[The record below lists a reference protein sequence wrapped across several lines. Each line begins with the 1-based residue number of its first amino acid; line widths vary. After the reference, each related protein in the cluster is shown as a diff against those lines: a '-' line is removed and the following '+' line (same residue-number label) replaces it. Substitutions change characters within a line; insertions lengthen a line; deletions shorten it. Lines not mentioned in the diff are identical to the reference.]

1 MTETDAD
8 ISIRARFERFPATVK
23 GAFVLRGED
32 ANPHLVSF
40 REARIVPVMG
50 TGTTPVPIKPAVVDV
65 PPHQDVFLPFEFSV
79 TDLAAGWYGLE
90 CDVDVDAVSRTMP
103 GGRLFVVQWPRA
115 TVRRGSIAV
124 DKAVRLGKVT
134 LRLEQLDCA
143 SDHAVLHFGV
153 DPAHPVTLKLLADG
167 ERLGEL
173 DAEFDPDSGEGSVK
187 TYPVMRAHGSLRIE
201 ATGRGKAAGEAVEVL
216 QLP

>member
-1 MTETDAD
+1 LTEMD

-23 GAFVLRGED
+23 GAFVVRGED

-40 REARIVPVMG
+40 REARIESVAGNISVPVPM
-50 TGTTPVPIKPAVVDV
+50 KPAVIDV

-79 TDLAAGWYGLE
+79 TDLAPGWYGLE

-103 GGRLFVVQWPRA
+103 GGRSFVVQWPRA

-124 DKAVRLGKVT
+124 DKALPLGEVT

-143 SDHAVLHFGV
+143 SDHVVLRFGV
-153 DPAHPVTLKLLADG
+153 DPAHLVTLKLLADG

-173 DAEFDPDSGEGSVK
+173 ASEFDPTSGEGSLK
-187 TYPVMRAHGSLRIE
+187 TYPLMRAHSSLRIE
-201 ATGRGKAAGEAVEVL
+201 ATGRGKASGEAVEVL
-216 QLP
+216 RLP